1 VERMKR
7 TTLAFLAVTL
17 SSLLL
22 APGCGDRTLTLNVD
36 VLSFLDAETVV
47 NAYGDDPVIPPLA
60 PLPVVIDSDPQEV
73 NLSEGLSDLTDIDH
87 VDLYVSS
94 EFANKTGSADVVFMV
109 FVSDTLTAP
118 YTDNIPGDMY
128 VQSEPLHL
136 APGVTDTLHVSVR
149 GDSRLG
155 ELLTSEECRVGI
167 RMSFDSSG
175 SSQPVAGVATMTR
188 FNATVVAKRD
198 TN

>member
-1 VERMKR
+1 MKR
-7 TTLAFLAVTL
+7 TTLAILAVAL
-17 SSLLL
+17 LSLLV

-36 VLSFLDAETVV
+36 VLSFMDAETVV
-47 NAYGDDPVIPPLA
+47 NAYGDDPVIPAFA

-94 EFANKTGSADVVFMV
+94 EFANQTGSADVVFMV

-136 APGVTDTLHVSVR
+136 APGVTDTLHVSVA
-149 GDSRLG
+149 GDKKLG

-167 RMSFDSSG
+167 RMSFNSSA
-175 SSQPVAGVATMTR
+175 SSQPVTGVATLIR